1 MENGRHGHL
10 GGFMSKVYEV
20 LKEVVQDTLQLNKVN
35 SNPLARVKGANALTV
50 IDEMEE
56 LEGIVAER
64 IAKLK
69 AAVTEGE
76 AVVAGEAQH
85 AAQVIGSLWA
95 KITSLEDKLTE
106 TEETVRKNELA
117 SQRMDE
123 SITRR
128 MQDLQI
134 EIKKKEKSLESR
146 GNEVKDL
153 KSNIDALGKQVTQLQ
168 QAIQQAKDA
177 AASEAKR
184 VENLTET
191 HKTKVAELEA
201 QLRETEA
208 TVRGKDSTMQ
218 ELAQS
223 LAAKTQDFESQ
234 LRNKEKLLAD
244 RDKQVNDFNAQ
255 VQALTKGI
263 KDMSSFF
270 RKAEALAAIETQDIG
285 TVLQASQ
292 LKNEQE
298 KAAMSQNNT
307 PKITSN
313 KTDTPQEA
321 VPPDFFDR
329 VTYELTQAIG
339 PMASMILRDHV
350 KAMGESVEKFPKARV
365 AELLKIVSEEIP
377 DKNVKNRFH
386 ERLG

>member
-1 MENGRHGHL
+1 
-10 GGFMSKVYEV
+10 MSKVYDV
-20 LKEVVQDTLQLNKVN
+20 LKEVVQDRLQLNKGN

-50 IDEMEE
+50 IE
-56 LEGIVAER
+56 
-64 IAKLK
+64 
-69 AAVTEGE
+69 
-76 AVVAGEAQH
+76 
-85 AAQVIGSLWA
+85 SLRA
-95 KITSLEDKLTE
+95 KITSLEDKVTE

-117 SQRMDE
+117 SQRMEE
-123 SITRR
+123 SITRK

-134 EIKKKEKSLESR
+134 EIKKKEKSFESR

-153 KSNIDALGKQVTQLQ
+153 TSNVEARGKQVTQLQ
-168 QAIQQAKDA
+168 QAIQQAKDEA
-177 AASEAKR
+177 AGEAKR
-184 VENLTET
+184 VEQLTET
-191 HKTKVAELEA
+191 HKTKVAALEA
-201 QLRETEA
+201 QLKKTEE

-244 RDKQVNDFNAQ
+244 RDKQVNDLNSQ

-270 RKAEALAAIETQDIG
+270 RQAEALAAIETQDIG
-285 TVLQASQ
+285 TVLQAGQ

-298 KAAMSQNNT
+298 KPATSQNNT
-307 PKITSN
+307 AKITSN
-313 KTDTPQEA
+313 KTDPPQET

-329 VTYELTQAIG
+329 ITYELTQAIG

-350 KAMGESVEKFPKARV
+350 KAIGESVDKFPKARI

-377 DKNVKNRFH
+377 DKDVKNRFREH
-386 ERLG
+386 LQ

>member
-1 MENGRHGHL
+1 
-10 GGFMSKVYEV
+10 MSKVYEV
-20 LKEVVQDTLQLNKVN
+20 LKEVVQDTLQLNKAN
-35 SNPLARVKGANALTV
+35 SNPLARVKGANALTL
-50 IDEMEE
+50 IDGMEE
-56 LEGIVAER
+56 LEGILAER
-64 IAKLK
+64 ITRLK

-85 AAQVIGSLWA
+85 AAQVIGSLRA
-95 KITSLEDKLTE
+95 KTTSLEDKLTE

-117 SQRMDE
+117 SQRMEE
-123 SITRR
+123 SVTRK

-146 GNEVKDL
+146 VNEVKDL
-153 KSNIDALGKQVTQLQ
+153 KSNVDALGKQVTQLQ
-168 QAIQQAKDA
+168 QVIQQAKDE
-177 AASEAKR
+177 AASEAQR
-184 VENLTET
+184 LEHLTET
-191 HKTKVAELEA
+191 YKTKVAELEV
-201 QLRETEA
+201 QLRETEE

-218 ELAQS
+218 ELQQNLTAR
-223 LAAKTQDFESQ
+223 TQDFESH

-244 RDKQVNDFNAQ
+244 RDKQVNDLNSQ

-270 RKAEALAAIETQDIG
+270 RQAEALAAIETQDIG
-285 TVLQASQ
+285 TVLQADE

-298 KAAMSQNNT
+298 ETAMSQNS
-307 PKITSN
+307 TSN
-313 KTDTPQEA
+313 KPDTPQEP

-329 VTYELTQAIG
+329 VTSELTQAVG

-350 KAMGESVEKFPKARV
+350 KAMGESVETFPKTRV

-377 DKNVKNRFH
+377 DKNVKNRFEH
-386 ERLG
+386 LG

>member
-1 MENGRHGHL
+1 
-10 GGFMSKVYEV
+10 MSKVYDV
-20 LKEVVQDTLQLNKVN
+20 LKEVVQDRLQLNKGN
-35 SNPLARVKGANALTV
+35 SNPLPRVKGANALTV

-56 LEGIVAER
+56 LERIVAER

-76 AVVAGEAQH
+76 AVAAGEAQH
-85 AAQVIGSLWA
+85 AAQVIGSLRA
-95 KITSLEDKLTE
+95 KITSLEDKVTE

-117 SQRMDE
+117 SQRMEE

-146 GNEVKDL
+146 SNEVKDL
-153 KSNIDALGKQVTQLQ
+153 TSNVEARGKQVTQLQ
-168 QAIQQAKDA
+168 QAIQQAKDETA
-177 AASEAKR
+177 GEAKR
-184 VENLTET
+184 VEHLTET
-191 HKTKVAELEA
+191 HKTKVAALEA
-201 QLRETEA
+201 QLKKTEE

-244 RDKQVNDFNAQ
+244 RDKQVNDLNSQ

-270 RKAEALAAIETQDIG
+270 RQAEALAAIETQDIS
-285 TVLQASQ
+285 TVLQAGQ

-298 KAAMSQNNT
+298 KPATSQNNT

-313 KTDTPQEA
+313 KTDTPQET

-329 VTYELTQAIG
+329 ITYELTQAIG

-350 KAMGESVEKFPKARV
+350 KAIGESVDKFPKKRI

-377 DKNVKNRFH
+377 DKDVKNRFREH
-386 ERLG
+386 LR